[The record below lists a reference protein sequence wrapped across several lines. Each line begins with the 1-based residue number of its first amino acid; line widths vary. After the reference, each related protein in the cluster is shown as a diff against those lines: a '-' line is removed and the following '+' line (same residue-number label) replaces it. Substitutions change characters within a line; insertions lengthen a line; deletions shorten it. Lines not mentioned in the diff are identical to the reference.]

1 MDNFD
6 AHKWFKKQYL
16 AEDSLNDQA
25 KRYFLQKVSRG
36 EIDTLPKNP
45 KEEFLKQMMKDQMD
59 HDEETLRR
67 ERGLEEIARV
77 NMNSDEVFDRMEDLA
92 DRRKLSELKDLIYDL
107 GEGWVAE
114 GFDSLDIG
122 EYLEDLVY
130 KLVRS

>member
-36 EIDTLPKNP
+36 EIDTLPENP

-59 HDEETLRR
+59 HDEETLRG
-67 ERGLEEIARV
+67 ERGLEEIRYPQDDFTQSQLV
-77 NMNSDEVFDRMEDLA
+77 PRMEGMV
-92 DRRKLSELKDLIYDL
+92 DRETYKR
-107 GEGWVAE
+107 
-114 GFDSLDIG
+114 FTDSLD
-122 EYLEDLVY
+122 DLLDDWYMEGFEKDDVLAFM
-130 KLVRS
+130 KVIIPSN